1 MRPNPIPL
9 AALVLLSLGLEPRR
23 VGAQE
28 VGAPPL
34 ELVEGRGG
42 LDAETGFIKIAGE
55 VRNRSKHWIQSV
67 RISVRLFDAAGNA
80 ISVTSIPTIVAKER
94 GETHP
99 ADGVYSDRDFV
110 PPGESA
116 PFEYTRDATKLGGAT
131 YASHK
136 LSVSARQAADPP
148 SAVVDGF
155 DPKKAND
162 GWYSVT
168 GRIKNVGKVGCR
180 SPKAVIGVYGKDGEM
195 VRVLT
200 ETPDSTFQKILP
212 PGAAVAFK
220 IKSIENPGGNTIGK
234 MKAWGDCSPPE

>member
-9 AALVLLSLGLEPRR
+9 IALALLPAGLAALR

-28 VGAPPL
+28 VGSPPL

-42 LDAETGFIKIAGE
+42 LDAETGFVRIAGE

-116 PFEYTRDATKLGGAT
+116 PFEYTRDVAKLGGAT

-136 LSVSARQAADPP
+136 LSVSARQATDPP
-148 SAVVDGF
+148 SAVVEGF

-180 SPKAVIGVYGKDGEM
+180 SPKAVIGVYGKDGKM